1 MSWPGCLMGQLV
13 SLEDGVTDPWPMSS
27 NFFLGDLHF
36 DVAIFLSVNMCL
48 VNLGDLSYFGLV
60 ACERHTPNCW

>member
-36 DVAIFLSVNMCL
+36 DVAIFFVGEY
-48 VNLGDLSYFGLV
+48 VFG
-60 ACERHTPNCW
+60 ESW